1 MKKGTSSSP
10 QPLPLE
16 LAIERTFSML
26 YLKNIYLCGVPP
38 QQLDPTY
45 QHTIVLLTLQP
56 VLLRP
61 LLRTIMK
68 ELEGLLI
75 ACESEA
81 LDHTNSLQ
89 THFPAHN

>member
-1 MKKGTSSSP
+1 MTQGTSSSP
-10 QPLPLE
+10 QPVQLE

-26 YLKNIYLCGVPP
+26 YLKILKGGLPP
-38 QQLDPTY
+38 QQLYPTY
-45 QHTIVLLTLQP
+45 QQTLVLLTRKP

-61 LLRTIMK
+61 LLRTIIK

-75 ACESEA
+75 AFESEA
-81 LDHTNSLQ
+81 LDRTNSLQ

>member
-1 MKKGTSSSP
+1 
-10 QPLPLE
+10 
-16 LAIERTFSML
+16 ML
-26 YLKNIYLCGVPP
+26 YLLSIYLSIYLCGP